1 MPGQDLVLYD
11 GVCGLCNSLVQFVLP
26 RDEAGTFDFASL
38 QSETGQSWLRRF
50 GLSTAD
56 LDTMVVVT
64 GYRGDQPRPLSRARA
79 ALYVLQRLRGPW
91 RTAALAGILPDAMLN
106 RGYDFIARR
115 RYRWFG
121 QSDRCVVLPPHH
133 RARVIDV

>member
-1 MPGQDLVLYD
+1 MPGQHLVLYD

-38 QSETGQSWLRRF
+38 QSETGQAWLRRF
-50 GLSTAD
+50 GMPTGN
-56 LDTMVVVT
+56 LDTMMVVA
-64 GYRGDQPRPLSRARA
+64 GYRGDTPHALTRAGA
-79 ALYVLQRLRGPW
+79 ALFVARRLGLPW
-91 RTAALAGILPDAMLN
+91 RLASVASVLPDALLS

-121 QSDRCVVLPPHH
+121 RADTCVIPLQEQ
-133 RARVIDV
+133 RERFIDI